1 MADKNTLREKFAAAQ
16 ATVQARIAA
25 IQGNERKETA
35 DGQTDGA
42 HLWEDADIRD
52 ADLDQVVQ
60 ELSDIDNALQR
71 LDLGSYGVCA
81 SCSRPIPD
89 SRLEVMPYAV
99 ICVDCADS

>member
-1 MADKNTLREKFAAAQ
+1 MTDEKILREKFTAAQ
-16 ATVQARIAA
+16 AKVQARIAA
-25 IQGNERKETA
+25 IQGDERKETA
-35 DGQTDGA
+35 AGQTDGA

-52 ADLDQVVQ
+52 ADLDQAVQ

-81 SCSRPIPD
+81 SCGQPIPD
-89 SRLEVMPYAV
+89 ARLQVMPYAV